1 MAMARYDRIG
11 HGYAT
16 TRRPD
21 PRLRA
26 LIDRELG
33 DARTV
38 VDVGAGTGSYEPA
51 GRHVVAIEPSDV
63 MAAQRPSHL
72 APALRADAA
81 HLPLRDASV
90 DAALAVLTVH
100 HWGRDAEAGVRELRR
115 VAAGPVLIVTF
126 DTEITQE
133 LWMIRDY
140 LPEIA
145 EQDRRDF
152 PALEQLA
159 RWLGPGRLRH
169 RAGADLPR
177 DARLDAGVALGAPGA
192 GARSRGDRRDVRVR
206 APRTGGQSAGDRRAR
221 ARPRIGGVGSPQRH
235 PALAGRARRRSAP
248 ARPSPGRGRPA
259 HDPRRGAARARG
271 PPRRPGGLLRRARRG
286 VGAARAPDGGRA
298 LARAGT
304 QRHRRRPRR
313 HRGRARPTSPAAGT
327 SRRAASACTRARC
340 SSGTATTSRS

>member
-1 MAMARYDRIG
+1 MATARYDRIG
-11 HGYAT
+11 HGYAA

-63 MAAQRPSHL
+63 MAAQRASHL

-81 HLPLRDASV
+81 HLPVRDASV

-152 PALEQLA
+152 PALDPAVTAATSGFARLTPEVRARAIAALERDLA
-159 RWLGPGRLRH
+159 SGEWDRRNGALRSQ
-169 RAGADLPR
+169 
-177 DARLDAGVALGAPGA
+177 DALDAG
-192 GARSRGDRRDVRVR
+192 
-206 APRTGGQSAGDRRAR
+206 
-221 ARPRIGGVGSPQRH
+221 QRLLVH
-235 PALAGRARRRSAP
+235 
-248 ARPSPGRGRPA
+248 RPA
-259 HDPRRGAARARG
+259 E
-271 PPRRPGGLLRRARRG
+271 
-286 VGAARAPDGGRA
+286 
-298 LARAGT
+298 
-304 QRHRRRPRR
+304 
-313 HRGRARPTSPAAGT
+313 
-327 SRRAASACTRARC
+327 TRDA
-340 SSGTATTSRS
+340 

>member
-1 MAMARYDRIG
+1 MATARYDRIG

-21 PRLRA
+21 PTLRA

-38 VDVGAGTGSYEPA
+38 ADVGAGTGSYEPA

-90 DAALAVLTVH
+90 DAAMAVLTVH
-100 HWGRDAEAGVRELRR
+100 HWGHDAEAGVRELRR
-115 VAAGPVLIVTF
+115 VATGPVLIVTF
-126 DTEITQE
+126 DTEVTRE

-152 PALEQLA
+152 PTLGQLA
-159 RWLGPGRLRH
+159 RWLGPGRLDVVPVPISRETPDWTLASLWAH
-169 RAGADLPR
+169 PERALDPAVTAATSGFARLAPAVRARAIAALERDLASGEWDR
-177 DARLDAGVALGAPGA
+177 RNGTLRSQDALDAG
-192 GARSRGDRRDVRVR
+192 
-206 APRTGGQSAGDRRAR
+206 
-221 ARPRIGGVGSPQRH
+221 QRLLVH
-235 PALAGRARRRSAP
+235 
-248 ARPSPGRGRPA
+248 RPA
-259 HDPRRGAARARG
+259 EARDA
-271 PPRRPGGLLRRARRG
+271 
-286 VGAARAPDGGRA
+286 
-298 LARAGT
+298 
-304 QRHRRRPRR
+304 
-313 HRGRARPTSPAAGT
+313 
-327 SRRAASACTRARC
+327 
-340 SSGTATTSRS
+340 

>member
-33 DARTV
+33 DAQTV

-100 HWGRDAEAGVRELRR
+100 HWGGTRR
-115 VAAGPVLIVTF
+115 RASVSCVASP
-126 DTEITQE
+126 
-133 LWMIRDY
+133 
-140 LPEIA
+140 P
-145 EQDRRDF
+145 
-152 PALEQLA
+152 
-159 RWLGPGRLRH
+159 
-169 RAGADLPR
+169 
-177 DARLDAGVALGAPGA
+177 
-192 GARSRGDRRDVRVR
+192 ARS
-206 APRTGGQSAGDRRAR
+206 
-221 ARPRIGGVGSPQRH
+221 
-235 PALAGRARRRSAP
+235 
-248 ARPSPGRGRPA
+248 
-259 HDPRRGAARARG
+259 
-271 PPRRPGGLLRRARRG
+271 
-286 VGAARAPDGGRA
+286 
-298 LARAGT
+298 
-304 QRHRRRPRR
+304 
-313 HRGRARPTSPAAGT
+313 
-327 SRRAASACTRARC
+327 
-340 SSGTATTSRS
+340 